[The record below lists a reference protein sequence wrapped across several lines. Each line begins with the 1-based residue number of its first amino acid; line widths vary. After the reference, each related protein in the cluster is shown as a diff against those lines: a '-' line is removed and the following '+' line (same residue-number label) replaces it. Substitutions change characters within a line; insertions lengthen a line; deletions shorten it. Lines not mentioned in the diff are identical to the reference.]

1 MAILTYIIAQANQTA
16 LYANLQ
22 IIYFFGPKKA
32 SRNNEFSLQNI
43 IAAC

>member
-1 MAILTYIIAQANQTA
+1 MAILAYIIVQANQTT

-22 IIYFFGPKKA
+22 IISSFGPKKA
-32 SRNNEFSLQNI
+32 SRSNEFSLQNI